1 MSVTY
6 FQTLYNYN
14 AWANQRVLDT
24 AAQLSP
30 TQLHTA
36 ANASFD
42 SIQATLVH
50 TMSAQWMWLSRWQGR
65 SPRTMF
71 DPADY
76 SDLAAIET
84 RWAQIEQD
92 TQKFVQ
98 QLDNQALER
107 VIEYANTKGQAFAYP
122 LWQLL
127 LHQVNHATQHRSE
140 VAMILTQFGQ
150 SPGWLDFIRYL
161 DLQAKSS

>member
-24 AAQLSP
+24 AAQLAP
-30 TQLHTA
+30 AQLHA
-36 ANASFD
+36 GGRASFD
-42 SIQATLVH
+42 SIYATLVH
-50 TMSAQWMWLSRWQGR
+50 TLSAQWVWLSRWQGT

-71 DPADY
+71 APADFA
-76 SDLAAIET
+76 DLTAIRT
-84 RWAQIEQD
+84 RWVEIEHD
-92 TQKFVQ
+92 TRRFVQ
-98 QLDNQALER
+98 QLDDDALNR
-107 VIEYANTKGQAFAYP
+107 VVHYTNTKGQPFAYP

-140 VAMILTQFGQ
+140 VALALTEFGH
-150 SPGWLDFIRYL
+150 SPDWLDFIRYL
-161 DLQAKSS
+161 DLSKEG